1 MGRVCHF
8 ELPADDLARAKK
20 FYSTV
25 FGWEMCEYP
34 EMKYT
39 ILRTSPS
46 DENGTPK
53 EAGSINGGMLARQDP
68 VKTPVITIGVD
79 DMDEATKAIEKNGGK
94 IIQPKMAVSGMGFA
108 AYFRDTEGNV
118 VGLFEPA

>member
-1 MGRVCHF
+1 
-8 ELPADDLARAKK
+8 
-20 FYSTV
+20 
-25 FGWEMCEYP
+25 
-34 EMKYT
+34 
-39 ILRTSPS
+39 
-46 DENGTPK
+46 
-53 EAGSINGGMLARQDP
+53 MLARQDP